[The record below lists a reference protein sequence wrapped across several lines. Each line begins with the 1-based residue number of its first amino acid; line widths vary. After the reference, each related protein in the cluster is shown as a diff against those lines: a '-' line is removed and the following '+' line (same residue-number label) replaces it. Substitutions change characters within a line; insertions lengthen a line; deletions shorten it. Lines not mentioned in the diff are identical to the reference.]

1 MKTVFSGIQPTGNLH
16 LGNYL
21 GSIRNWIDLQTQHR
35 CIFGIMN
42 LHAITVPQDPKE
54 LQKNI
59 IDAAAVY
66 LACGLD
72 PKKSTIFV
80 QGEVAQH
87 AELAWVLSTMTPL
100 GWLNRMTQFKDKTQ
114 TQSSEDVVS
123 DKGNEIV
130 IKYSKE
136 LSESNTTDNSNL
148 IMQKISELT
157 NEKVVENELKRNAQF
172 KLETSNLG
180 LYAYPVLM
188 AADILLY
195 KADLVPVGEDQ
206 KQHLELTRDIAG
218 AFNRRFNAEYFKLPE
233 PMILKEVK
241 RIMSLQDGTKKMSKS
256 DESDL
261 SRINLEDTSDAI
273 VKKVKK
279 AKTDS
284 LTTISFDENRPEIY
298 NLLNIFSAITG
309 KLPQDI
315 ANEYE
320 TSGFGKF
327 KGDLAENLVEK
338 LKPIQE
344 NLERFKQD
352 QSYIKQVLADGKN
365 QASEIAVKTR
375 NEVFSLVGLS

>member
-87 AELAWVLSTMTPL
+87 AELAWVLSTMTPM
-100 GWLNRMTQFKDKTQ
+100 GWLNRMTQFKDK
-114 TQSSEDVVS
+114 S
-123 DKGNEIV
+123 DEALGEIYDAWESMNQEEFE
-130 IKYSKE
+130 IYSRKIR
-136 LSESNTTDNSNL
+136 ESRDNRNHKKNPTD
-148 IMQKISELT
+148 
-157 NEKVVENELKRNAQF
+157 
-172 KLETSNLG
+172 LG
-180 LYAYPVLM
+180 LYSYPVLM

-218 AFNRRFNAEYFKLPE
+218 AFNRRFNTEYFKLPE

-261 SRINLEDTSDAI
+261 SRINLEDTPDSI

-344 NLERFKQD
+344 NLARFKQD

>member
-1 MKTVFSGIQPTGNLH
+1 
-16 LGNYL
+16 
-21 GSIRNWIDLQTQHR
+21 
-35 CIFGIMN
+35 
-42 LHAITVPQDPKE
+42 
-54 LQKNI
+54 
-59 IDAAAVY
+59 
-66 LACGLD
+66 
-72 PKKSTIFV
+72 
-80 QGEVAQH
+80 
-87 AELAWVLSTMTPL
+87 
-100 GWLNRMTQFKDKTQ
+100 
-114 TQSSEDVVS
+114 
-123 DKGNEIV
+123 
-130 IKYSKE
+130 
-136 LSESNTTDNSNL
+136 
-148 IMQKISELT
+148 
-157 NEKVVENELKRNAQF
+157 
-172 KLETSNLG
+172 
-180 LYAYPVLM
+180 M

-218 AFNRRFNAEYFKLPE
+218 AFNRRFNSEYFKLPE

-261 SRINLEDTSDAI
+261 SRINLEDTPDSI

-284 LTTISFDENRPEIY
+284 LTKISFDENRPEIY

-315 ANEYE
+315 ASEYE

-344 NLERFKQD
+344 NLARFKQD